1 MRNFP
6 RHDAHLHSLAMVQAL
21 PMIETTVALL
31 SASASGLLSM
41 VHSLMLIVALV
52 VHSLGLVLSVRRA
65 LVFHVFLVRR
75 PSLA

>member
-6 RHDAHLHSLAMVQAL
+6 RPDAHLHSLAMVQAL
-21 PMIETTVALL
+21 PMIEMTVELL

-41 VHSLMLIVALV
+41 VHSLMLMASVALV

-65 LVFHVFLVRR
+65 LVFHVFLV
-75 PSLA
+75 